1 MNKLQRIKEIAFG
14 VALIA
19 LAVLLALIPEDSI
32 LVVAFIISLSLLIYG
47 ARLMWYYF
55 SRARHM
61 VGGKATLYQGV
72 IVLDIALFSFSFMTI
87 SPHAVAVYLML
98 IFAVSGGID
107 ILRSVES
114 KKTGVSSWKWR
125 FIVGC
130 IRIVAAIGLLIAGAF
145 FHSVKLLVIGFCAD
159 LVYLGIVRIV
169 RALRR
174 TAIIYIQ

>member
-1 MNKLQRIKEIAFG
+1 MNKLQRIKEIVFG
-14 VALIA
+14 IALIA
-19 LAVLLALIPEDSI
+19 LAVLLALIPENN
-32 LVVAFIISLSLLIYG
+32 LQLVAFFISLSLLIYG

-55 SRARHM
+55 SMARHM

-114 KKTGVSSWKWR
+114 KKNGVSSWKWR
-125 FIVGC
+125 FIVGFV
-130 IRIVAAIGLLIAGAF
+130 RIAAAIGLLIAGAF

>member
-1 MNKLQRIKEIAFG
+1 MNKFQRIKEIVFG

-19 LAVLLALIPEDSI
+19 LAVLLAMIPEDSI

-55 SRARHM
+55 SMARHM
-61 VGGKATLYQGV
+61 VGGKATLYQGI
-72 IVLDIALFSFSFMTI
+72 IVLDIALFSFSFTTI
-87 SPHAVAVYLML
+87 STHAVAVYLML
-98 IFAVSGGID
+98 IFAISGGID

-114 KKTGVSSWKWR
+114 KKNGVSSWKWR
-125 FIVGC
+125 FVVGFV
-130 IRIVAAIGLLIAGAF
+130 RIAAAIGLLIAGAF
-145 FHSVKLLVIGFCAD
+145 FYSVKLLVIGFCAD

>member
-1 MNKLQRIKEIAFG
+1 MNKLQRIKEIVFG
-14 VALIA
+14 IALIA
-19 LAVLLALIPEDSI
+19 LAFLLALIPENN
-32 LVVAFIISLSLLIYG
+32 LQLVAFIISLSLLIYG

-55 SRARHM
+55 SMARHM

-145 FHSVKLLVIGFCAD
+145 FHSVRILVIGFCAD
-159 LVYLGIVRIV
+159 LVYMGIVRIV